1 MVSSNLK
8 LFWSLEPFE
17 RGALFLGLLGLC
29 WKAHTSQSVPVDP
42 KSVIRD
48 VYEHPRESPYQG
60 SLRAVLLALSRHKE
74 DWLNDIPAS
83 SCPWTFP
90 LSHLEKM
97 AKAIQSFHFPRA
109 CANPA
114 QPHHLKRRHWV
125 IELLFWLS
133 STFPS
138 SQNSIFFPSHSLDLQ
153 ITYILIEGNIRVF
166 FFKYIET
173 SQVYDMTTLAE
184 FRDVN
189 KSMVKP
195 ILTDVVLVVV
205 IE

>member
-29 WKAHTSQSVPVDP
+29 WKAYTSQSVPLDL

-48 VYEHPRESPYQG
+48 VYEHPRECPYQG
-60 SLRAVLLALSRHKE
+60 SLRAALPALSGHEE
-74 DWLNDIPAS
+74 DWLNDIPAG

-90 LSHLEKM
+90 LSHLEKTV
-97 AKAIQSFHFPRA
+97 KAIQSFHFPGA

-125 IELLFWLS
+125 IELLSWLS
-133 STFPS
+133 STFSS

-153 ITYILIEGNIRVF
+153 ITHILIEGNIRGVF
-166 FFKYIET
+166 FFFLSTLKHPKYMIW
-173 SQVYDMTTLAE
+173 LH
-184 FRDVN
+184 
-189 KSMVKP
+189 
-195 ILTDVVLVVV
+195 
-205 IE
+205 